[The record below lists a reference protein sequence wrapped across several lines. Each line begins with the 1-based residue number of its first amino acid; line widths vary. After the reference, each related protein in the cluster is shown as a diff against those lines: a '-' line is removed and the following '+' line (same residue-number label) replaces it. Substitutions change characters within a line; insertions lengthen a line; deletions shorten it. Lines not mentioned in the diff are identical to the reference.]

1 MARILVTL
9 ALAAY
14 NNAANLWPPF
24 NRAAYVPANLL
35 ASALLVAVAVGALDL
50 SRSKVGL
57 GGLSAVDFEL
67 GASIG
72 TAIALPLLL
81 LAQTEGSA
89 RVIADRRVSGL
100 RGRALVY
107 QTVVRVPL
115 GTALLEEVA
124 FRGVLFAAW
133 RGEGDLTAYVV
144 SSVVFGLWHV
154 TPAATM
160 VRMNA
165 PRASLVLPVVGTV
178 VLTALAG
185 AALTWLRVE
194 TGSLA
199 APFALHAMLNSLATL
214 AGARAGRRLDRVRRC
229 RTPGRT

>member
-9 ALAAY
+9 ALAVY

-35 ASALLVAVAVGALDL
+35 ASAVLVVASDVVLDL
-50 SRSKVGL
+50 SR
-57 GGLSAVDFEL
+57 AEL
-67 GASIG
+67 GLAGPSAADLALGVAIGAVLAS
-72 TAIALPLLL
+72 PLFL
-81 LAQTEGSA
+81 LALTERGA
-89 RVIADRRVSGL
+89 RRIADRRVSGL
-100 RGRALVY
+100 RGGALVY
-107 QTVVRVPL
+107 QTLVRVPL
-115 GTALLEEVA
+115 GTALPEELA

-133 RGEGDLTAYVV
+133 LGEGEVTAYLV
-144 SSVVFGLWHV
+144 SAATFGLWHAA
-154 TPAATM
+154 PSATM
-160 VRMNA
+160 VRLNA
-165 PRASLVLPVVGTV
+165 PGASLAAPVAGTI

-199 APFALHAMLNSLATL
+199 APFGLHATLNSLATL
-214 AGARAGRRLDRVRRC
+214 AGATAGQRLERLRRC